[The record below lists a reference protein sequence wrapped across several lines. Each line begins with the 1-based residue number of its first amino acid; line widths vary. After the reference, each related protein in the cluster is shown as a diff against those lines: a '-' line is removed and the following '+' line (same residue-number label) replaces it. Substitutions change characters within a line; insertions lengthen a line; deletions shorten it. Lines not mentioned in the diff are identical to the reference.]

1 MYKPTKQNVNDT
13 EYNDHYN
20 IMRTQ
25 GLKAWPPTVPGMKE
39 NMFRMNRDLLQ
50 CEIDVCIYAT
60 ECMTSQ

>member
-1 MYKPTKQNVNDT
+1 
-13 EYNDHYN
+13 
-20 IMRTQ
+20 MRTQ